1 MKVLKFVLYA
11 FIECII
17 LIMVFFVS
25 PTIVKS
31 FKGNMVVWIY
41 IFLGITVFSE
51 YLFLFLRKKGRYFTV
66 PLSIVF
72 LLAVV
77 MFYFNSPDNTNPIW
91 AVKAIFKNFML
102 PIGIVSVSAAAG
114 LHIID
119 RVNMRNTDEEG
130 KNDSY

>member
-17 LIMVFFVS
+17 LTMVFFVS

-31 FKGNMVVWIY
+31 FKGNMLVWIY
-41 IFLGITVFSE
+41 IFLGITIFLE
-51 YLFLFLRKKGRYFTV
+51 YLFLFLRKKGKYFTV

-72 LLAVV
+72 LLAGV

-119 RVNMRNTDEEG
+119 RVNMRNSNKEE